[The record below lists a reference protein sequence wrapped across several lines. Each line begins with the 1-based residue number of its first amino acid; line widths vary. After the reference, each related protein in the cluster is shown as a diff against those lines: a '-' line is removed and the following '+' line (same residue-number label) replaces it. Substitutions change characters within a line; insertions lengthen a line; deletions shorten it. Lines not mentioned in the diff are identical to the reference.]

1 MNDILEQAEPDE
13 QQHIAAQPNG
23 QINGAETPQFAAL
36 EDQLQQ
42 QPQPG
47 PENMVPFVPPQNILS
62 FVMQQLPLTE
72 QLGFL
77 RGNIMLLAA
86 RIGTGEADPRDGE
99 RLNEMNFLF
108 QLRLREMIQ
117 QNTQQQ
123 EKMQADMHNMR
134 MQADADA
141 RTRGF
146 KDSDDM
152 GQQMKTLYESIT
164 ERIKQWYASTEPGGD
179 PLTAPETEPLL
190 YDVYRVVEGRA

>member
-1 MNDILEQAEPDE
+1 MSDIIEEGTPEE
-13 QQHIAAQPNG
+13 QQHIEAQPNG
-23 QINGAETPQFAAL
+23 QMNGAETEQFAAL
-36 EDQLQQ
+36 EAQLQQ
-42 QPQPG
+42 MPPT
-47 PENMVPFVPPQNILS
+47 PENTVAYAPPQNVLS
-62 FVMQQLPLTE
+62 FVLQQLPLAE
-72 QLGFL
+72 QMGFL
-77 RGNIMLLAA
+77 RGNIILLSA

-117 QNTQQQ
+117 QNNQQQ

-134 MQADADA
+134 TQADADA

-152 GQQMKTLYESIT
+152 GAQMKSLYESIT
-164 ERIKQWYASTEPGGD
+164 ERIRQWYASTEPGGD